1 MSLGYSGLGLDS
13 FLDTMSK
20 QILQVETETSW
31 FGTRQILGLGPSSCC
46 RYILGQLTKW
56 ILVKL
61 TKMMM
66 CDVLSPIRLLLGC
79 FLRDWPPLDDVTS
92 T

>member
-1 MSLGYSGLGLDS
+1 MSLEYFGLGPYN
-13 FLDTMSK
+13 FLDTMYK
-20 QILQVETETSW
+20 QILQVETKETWSRS
-31 FGTRQILGLGPSSCC
+31 RQILGLGPSSFC
-46 RYILGQLTKW
+46 RYLPGQLTKW

-66 CDVLSPIRLLLGC
+66 CDVLSPIRLFLGC
-79 FLRDWPPLDDVTS
+79 FSKEWPPLDDVTS

>member
-1 MSLGYSGLGLDS
+1 MSVGYSGLGPHS

-20 QILQVETETSW
+20 QILQVEIETSW
-31 FGTRQILGLGPSSCC
+31 FGTRQIIGLGPSSSC
-46 RYILGQLTKW
+46 RHILGQLTKW

-66 CDVLSPIRLLLGC
+66 CDVLSPNR
-79 FLRDWPPLDDVTS
+79 FLVGRFSRDWPPLNDVT
-92 T
+92 

>member
-1 MSLGYSGLGLDS
+1 MSLGYSRLGPNN

-20 QILQVETETSW
+20 QILQVETKTSTS
-31 FGTRQILGLGPSSCC
+31 GTRQILGLGPSSSC
-46 RYILGQLTKW
+46 RYIPGQLTRW

-66 CDVLSPIRLLLGC
+66 CDLLSPIRILLGC
-79 FLRDWPPLDDVTS
+79 FSRDWPPPDDVTS